1 MGKDDSSK
9 KASINS
15 AKKAKM
21 RGRGTGRGRG
31 IKWDS
36 QESRSYENLEYM
48 IYSDEG

>member
-15 AKKAKM
+15 PKKAKL
-21 RGRGTGRGRG
+21 GVGGTGRGRG

-36 QESRSYENLEYM
+36 QESRG
-48 IYSDEG
+48 YSNS